1 MRMAVASS
9 AGVAIAGL
17 VPPFNPTSASRIA
30 RTLAARNVLR
40 VDDDPDADAF
50 ELGVAGHEV
59 LARR

>member
-1 MRMAVASS
+1 MAVASA
-9 AGVAIAGL
+9 AGVAIGGL
-17 VPPFNPTSASRIA
+17 EPPFNPASASRIA
-30 RTLAARNVLR
+30 RTLAARMSCR